1 MEMIL
6 NWLNQTNDFLYTYI
20 LIGMLLLC
28 ALWFTLKTRFV
39 QFRMFGEMVRLLG
52 DSAGK
57 HTPGEK
63 HISSFQA
70 FSISIASRVGTGN
83 LAGVAIAI
91 AVGGPGAVFWMWV
104 IALLGAGSAFIE
116 STPAQLY
123 KVRGK
128 DSFVGGPAYYMKKGL
143 GQTWMGILFAVIISI
158 TFGLAFNSVQSNT
171 LCAAWQ
177 QAFGI
182 NTAVLGG
189 IITLLTLVIIF
200 GGVQRI
206 AKVSGTVVP
215 IMAIAYIILV
225 LVIMAINFREIPGVF
240 KLIVSNVF
248 GWGPLAGGGLG
259 ATLMQGFKRGL
270 FSNEAGMGSAPNAAA
285 TADVSH
291 PVKQGL
297 IQTLAVFTDTILI
310 CSCTA
315 FIILFSHTTWDG
327 VTGGIQLTQQAPE
340 NEIGSS
346 GSIFIAIAIL
356 LFAFS
361 SLIGN
366 YYYGE
371 ANIRFITR
379 KKCITGIP
387 VAGSRNGIFRCSY
400 QPGPGLGYG

>member
-1 MEMIL
+1 
-6 NWLNQTNDFLYTYI
+6 
-20 LIGMLLLC
+20 
-28 ALWFTLKTRFV
+28 
-39 QFRMFGEMVRLLG
+39 
-52 DSAGK
+52 
-57 HTPGEK
+57 
-63 HISSFQA
+63 
-70 FSISIASRVGTGN
+70 
-83 LAGVAIAI
+83 
-91 AVGGPGAVFWMWV
+91 
-104 IALLGAGSAFIE
+104 
-116 STPAQLY
+116 
-123 KVRGK
+123 
-128 DSFVGGPAYYMKKGL
+128 
-143 GQTWMGILFAVIISI
+143 MGILFAVIISI

-171 LCAAWQ
+171 LCAAWE
-177 QAFGI
+177 QAFGVD
-182 NTAVLGG
+182 TAVLGG
-189 IITLLTLVIIF
+189 FITLLTLVIIF

-215 IMAIAYIILV
+215 MMAIAYIILV

-240 KLIVSNVF
+240 KLIVSNAF
-248 GWGPLAGGGLG
+248 GWGPLAGGSLG

-315 FIILFSHTTWDG
+315 FIILFSHTSWDG
-327 VTGGIQLTQQAPE
+327 VTGGIQLAQQTLE
-340 NEIGSS
+340 NEVGSF

-371 ANIRFITR
+371 ANIRFITE
-379 KKCITGIP
+379 KKSILQIYRLM
-387 VAGSRNGIFRCSY
+387 VAGMVFFGAVTSLDLVWAMADITMAFMVFFNLIAIVL
-400 QPGPGLGYG
+400 LGR